1 MTTDMTTPALTTV
14 KKKMWCVTAC
24 CMYYHRVPTIQT
36 LSTRYHKYAR
46 VGVKVA

>member
-24 CMYYHRVPTIQT
+24 CTIDHRVPTD
-36 LSTRYHKYAR
+36 STRYHKYAR